1 MAPFKLKLFG
11 LLYFVQ
17 GMPYG
22 LQSSLLPIYLRTSG
36 LTFTKI
42 SLTKLLYFP
51 WLLKI
56 LWAPFVDQYG
66 TKRKWLLCSM
76 FGLFLCCL
84 VMSRLTPAVDF
95 PAMAFILLLMNFFA
109 SVQDIA
115 VDGIAVHL
123 LSSEDI
129 GYGNTIQVVA
139 YKMGSL
145 LAGAGLLTVMDYIG
159 WNTVFVVFCFAY
171 VIAIIISYFT
181 PELEDTSEAKNR
193 LFVLKPC
200 KILGEVLKVPG
211 TIWNLIYVII
221 YKLGEQA
228 SVSMFPMFLLEHGF
242 SPAELGF
249 WNGIVAMGF
258 SIFGSCIGG
267 ILMPKYNVYSLITIL
282 FVMRLGNLSLQTL
295 LLLWFYYDSFIV
307 KGAAVLSI
315 ILQHFLSGLITTLT
329 FSIMM
334 LCTQKAD
341 NRIQATHYTFLASFE
356 VLGKLTFSA
365 VAGIL
370 VDRIGFPS
378 SFCIFLLLSFLALL
392 HVLNP
397 TEILSKQSEQ

>member
-1 MAPFKLKLFG
+1 MAPFKMKLFG

-22 LQSSLLPIYLRTSG
+22 LQSNLLPIYLRTFG
-36 LTFTKI
+36 LSFTKI
-42 SLTKLLYFP
+42 SLTKLLFFP
-51 WLLKI
+51 WSLKI

-66 TKRKWLLCSM
+66 TKWKWLLCSM

-84 VMSRLTPAVDF
+84 VMSRLIPERDF

-109 SVQDIA
+109 SIQDIA
-115 VDGIAVHL
+115 VDGIAVRL
-123 LSSEDI
+123 LRSEDI

-145 LAGAGLLTVMDYIG
+145 IAGAGLLTVMDYIG
-159 WNTVFVVFCFAY
+159 WNMLFIIFCVVYAAAMFF
-171 VIAIIISYFT
+171 SYFI
-181 PELEDTSEAKNR
+181 PEEEDTSETKNSIP
-193 LFVLKPC
+193 VLNPC
-200 KILGEVLKVPG
+200 KILGEILKVPG
-211 TIWNLIYVII
+211 TVWNLIYVMI
-221 YKLGEQA
+221 YKLGEQGA
-228 SVSMFPMFLLEHGF
+228 VSMFPMFLLEHGF
-242 SPAELGF
+242 SPVELGF

-258 SIFGSCIGG
+258 SIFGSCFGG
-267 ILMPKYNVYSLITIL
+267 ILMPKYNVFSLIIIL
-282 FVMRLGNLSLQTL
+282 FLLRLGNLSLQTL
-295 LLLWFYYDSFIV
+295 LLLLFYYESFIL

-315 ILQHFLSGLITTLT
+315 ILQHFLGGLITTLT

-341 NRIQATHYTFLASFE
+341 KRIQATHYTFLASAE
-356 VLGKLTFSA
+356 VLGKVLFSTI
-365 VAGIL
+365 AGIL

-378 SFCIFLLLSFLALL
+378 SFCVFLLLSGLSLL

-397 TEILSKQSEQ
+397 PEILSKQHKQ